1 MIGILE
7 NDFKIFQSRC
17 EKELQLEDIHLLLEC
32 PGNNPVN
39 RHKDHDGS
47 HQDDQ
52 KLKQVQ
58 QLLGETTGENHFFRK
73 TSFM

>member
-17 EKELQLEDIHLLLEC
+17 EKELQLEDIHLLFEC
-32 PGNNPVN
+32 PRNNPIN